1 MGRRLF
7 ILEYGMPKIAAVFF
21 VVEVVKIKNKRRK
34 NMFVE
39 ALKLLSWEGRIC
51 RWQYLIAFML
61 VVAIGT
67 FFAVVSGGDDL
78 AMAFIIPISGLLLI
92 PSQIRRLHDIGWS
105 GVVIFLF
112 LIPIVNI
119 ILGFILLVAAGT
131 KGPNKYGED
140 PHK

>member
-1 MGRRLF
+1 
-7 ILEYGMPKIAAVFF
+7 
-21 VVEVVKIKNKRRK
+21 
-34 NMFVE
+34 MFVE

-67 FFAVVSGGDDL
+67 FFAVVSGGDDF

-92 PSQIRRLHDIGWS
+92 PSQFRRLHDIGWS
-105 GVVIFLF
+105 GVAIFLF